1 MPPCHLISPFSFFL
15 CQKSNPERRHW
26 WWRLPNAHVV
36 NFSQSQRLSD
46 CVSWRKVVHPSSRT
60 CPPAQQQSSP
70 LHCSALHR
78 VREHCLHGVENN
90 KNKKKEQGGRKH
102 THTRTKMKVSLLC
115 FSEHVPRTEKAPLSR
130 YREQQRQQQ
139 MVPTPPLL
147 LTRGVR
153 QEKKK
158 DGKKRRPAK
167 RRCVRV
173 SFVPASRPR
182 IYTPFQGRLGNAGK
196 GAQKCAVVAS
206 RSGD

>member
-1 MPPCHLISPFSFFL
+1 MRTSLISPSLNDSAIVFL
-15 CQKSNPERRHW
+15 GGRWSTLSLVLAPPRNNSR
-26 WWRLPNAHVV
+26 
-36 NFSQSQRLSD
+36 RLSTAPL
-46 CVSWRKVVHPSSRT
+46 CTEFGST
-60 CPPAQQQSSP
+60 ACTAQKIT
-70 LHCSALHR
+70 R
-78 VREHCLHGVENN
+78 I
-90 KNKKKEQGGRKH
+90 KKKKQGGRKH

-115 FSEHVPRTEKAPLSR
+115 FSEHVPRTEEAPLSR

-158 DGKKRRPAK
+158 QDGKKRRPAK